1 MGIYDGF
8 RAEREA
14 LGARHGVATMARA
27 KKKPAIE
34 LIEFSRARDIPFN
47 RIRLSHDNVRE
58 TDVEAGLDDLAY
70 DVERREDLIQGINV
84 RAILDADGNETG
96 DFETPAGGRRFRVI
110 ARLVEK
116 GRFPADGL
124 VPCIVKKANAK
135 TSAIDDSLAENTFRL
150 ALHPLDQFKAFKRMV
165 DGGMTNAEVAS
176 AYFTTERYVD
186 QRLALAKV
194 SPTLHAVYAENG
206 MTLAMLEAFTAHPDH
221 ARQEQVWDAVRQSH
235 HREPWRIRNMLT
247 ETSVPASDKRVLF
260 IGLDT
265 YVAAGGSVLPRYL
278 FDDEEDGW
286 LDDVPLLDR
295 LVAEKLKGVAE
306 ALAAEGWKWVSADL
320 YLPYGHQYGLRPIP
334 GEIDDLTEEENAA
347 FLALRD
353 EHADLEDKYHAVDE
367 LPREI
372 DYRLAELEKQIEAFE
387 RRRVIYDPAEIAIA
401 GVFVTVD
408 EDGELV
414 VDRGWVRPEDEPTA
428 SVEGETPE
436 IEGDGDADGVTTSD
450 VQHAV
455 ITVGGQ
461 PLEPD
466 EEEDMIRP
474 LPEKL
479 VAELTAHRTVALSD
493 AVAANPHIAM
503 TALLHR
509 LVSDRFKRSPR
520 GATIQVEVQEVYFRE
535 QGIDLK
541 NSPYAKSVAERHA
554 GWKADLPAD
563 DDALWDWLDVLDHDS
578 RMALLAHCVS
588 FGINAL
594 YERPNP
600 HSATGISEHDLRN
613 RMAEADRL
621 ARVTGLDMA
630 EAGFR
635 PTVTN
640 YLGRVTKPRILEA
653 VREAL
658 GEEKARLIDHL
669 RKADM
674 AREAARLLADSG
686 WLPVPGRVVAAAP
699 ARAVR
704 GGSDEDDVALPEF
717 LAGDD
722 EAAEADTSDDP
733 AVLVAAE

>member
-1 MGIYDGF
+1 
-8 RAEREA
+8 
-14 LGARHGVATMARA
+14 MARA
-27 KKKPAIE
+27 KKKPVLE

-47 RIRLSHDNVRE
+47 RIRLSNDNVRE

-116 GRFPADGL
+116 GRFAEDGL
-124 VPCIVKKANAK
+124 IPCIVKKANAK
-135 TSAIDDSLAENTFRL
+135 TSAVDDSLAENTFRL

-165 DGGMTNAEVAS
+165 DGGMTKAEVAS

-194 SPTLHAVYAENG
+194 SSKLHEVYAENG
-206 MTLAMLEAFTAHPDH
+206 MTLATLEAFTAHPDH
-221 ARQEQVWDAVRQSH
+221 ARQEQVWDAIRQSH
-235 HREPWRIRNMLT
+235 YREPWRIRNMLT
-247 ETSVPASDKRVLF
+247 ETSVAASDKRARFV
-260 IGLDT
+260 GLDA
-265 YVAAGGSVLPRYL
+265 YVAAGGPLLPRYL
-278 FDDEEDGW
+278 FDDDEEGW

-295 LVAEKLKGVAE
+295 LVAEKLKAAAAE
-306 ALAAEGWKWVSADL
+306 LAAEGWKWIAVDL
-320 YLPYGHQYGLRPIP
+320 ELPYGYDYDLRAVTPTFA
-334 GEIDDLTEEENAA
+334 ELTDEERAA
-347 FLALRD
+347 RQTLRD
-353 EHADLEDKYHAVDE
+353 EYDRIEAEHEGDDE
-367 LPREI
+367 LPDEI
-372 DYRLAELEKQIEAFE
+372 DQRLGEIEKQLEAFE
-387 RRRVIYDPAEIAIA
+387 RRPAIYDPADIAIA
-401 GVFVTVD
+401 GAFVTVD

-428 SVEGETPE
+428 TVEGETPE
-436 IEGDGDADGVTTSD
+436 IEGDGDAGGVTTPD
-450 VQHAV
+450 IQHTV

-461 PLEPD
+461 PIDAE
-466 EEEDMIRP
+466 EEEDTIKP
-474 LPEKL
+474 LPERL
-479 VAELTAHRTVALSD
+479 VAELTAHRTVALAD

-509 LVSDRFKRSPR
+509 LVRDRFKQSTR
-520 GATIQVEVQEVYFRE
+520 GSAVRVSVQEVYFPE

-541 NSPYAKSVAERHA
+541 DSPYAKSVAERHA
-554 GWKADLPAD
+554 GWKADVPAD
-563 DDALWDWLDVLDHDS
+563 PDALWDWLDALDDAS

-613 RMAEADRL
+613 RLAEADRL
-621 ARVTGLDMA
+621 ARATGLDMA

-635 PTVTN
+635 PSVTN

-653 VREAL
+653 VHEAL

-669 RKADM
+669 KKADM
-674 AREAARLLADSG
+674 AREAERLLADSG
-686 WLPVPGRVVAAAP
+686 WLPEPLRLLAEEPGVESLVD
-699 ARAVR
+699 
-704 GGSDEDDVALPEF
+704 SDEDDVALPEF
-717 LAGDD
+717 LVGDEEAG
-722 EAAEADTSDDP
+722 AADATDDP